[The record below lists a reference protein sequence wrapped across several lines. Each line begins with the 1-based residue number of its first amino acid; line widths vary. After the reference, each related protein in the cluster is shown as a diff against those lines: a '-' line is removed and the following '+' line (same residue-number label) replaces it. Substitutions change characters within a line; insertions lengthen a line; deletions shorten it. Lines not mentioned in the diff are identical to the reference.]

1 MHGTVGRRGAT
12 VMQGIWFTALGR
24 TEFCDEPAP
33 VCRPDTVL
41 VRTLYSGLSNGTERN
56 KLMGGNYHS
65 GKYPDRIGYQHV
77 SEVIE
82 VGEQITQFAVG
93 DRLFSATFPGHVP
106 CFLLRESDLVVKLPD
121 GFDPIPACL
130 MGVASVS
137 MHDARLAAT
146 GVADR
151 VLVFGG
157 GLIGLFAM
165 QAARV
170 LGAETV
176 LVDRHQDRLEL
187 ARQLGANHAIDNT
200 GDAAWPALAELA
212 PFDVLL
218 ECSGGDVLDRILGPA
233 PSRGLMRKPS
243 RAVFVAG
250 RREVTIDFN
259 KAFACKLQCQF
270 TGHFDQDDLEQ
281 VLRLA
286 GDGRILLAP
295 LVREVVPIG
304 DAIRIYDT
312 LRDDKSALLG
322 TVFDWTGDHGL
333 G

>member
-1 MHGTVGRRGAT
+1 MK
-12 VMQGIWFTALGR
+12 GIWFTALGR
-24 TEFCDEPAP
+24 SEFCDEPT
-33 VCRPDTVL
+33 PDCQPGTVL

-82 VGEQITQFAVG
+82 VGDQITRFAVG

-106 CFLLRESDLVVKLPD
+106 YFLLREDNLVVKLPD
-121 GFDPIPACL
+121 GFDPHAACL
-130 MGVASVS
+130 LGVASVS
-137 MHDARLAAT
+137 MHDARLARVDV
-146 GVADR
+146 GDK

-157 GLIGLFAM
+157 GLIGLCAL

-170 LGAETV
+170 LGAEV
-176 LVDRHQDRLEL
+176 ALVDRHEDRLEL
-187 ARQLGANHAIDNT
+187 ARGLGANHVIDNT
-200 GDAAWPALAELA
+200 DDRGWPVLAELA

-233 PSRGLMRKPS
+233 PNRGLMSRPS

-250 RREVTIDFN
+250 RQSVTIDFN
-259 KAFACKLQCQF
+259 KAFACRLECHF
-270 TGHFDQDDLEQ
+270 TAHFVQDDLEQ

-286 GDGRILLAP
+286 GDGRLQLAP
-295 LVREVVPIG
+295 LIREVVPIA